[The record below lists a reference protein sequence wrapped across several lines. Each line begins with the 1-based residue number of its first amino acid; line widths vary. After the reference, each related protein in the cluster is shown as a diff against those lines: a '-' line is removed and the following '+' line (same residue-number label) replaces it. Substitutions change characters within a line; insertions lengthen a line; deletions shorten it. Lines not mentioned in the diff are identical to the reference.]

1 MAAITKFEDII
12 AWQKARELNK
22 IIYNESNSQY
32 FNKDFALKDQIRKST
47 ISIMSNIAEGFER
60 KSNKEFTY
68 FLNVAK
74 GSSGELRSQLYICLD
89 LKYITQETFNQCQ
102 TLVSEI
108 SGMLNGFISY
118 LDSKNKKPSN
128 P

>member
-1 MAAITKFEDII
+1 MHNFKKLDIWINSLELSKF
-12 AWQKARELNK
+12 
-22 IIYNESNSQY
+22 IY
-32 FNKDFALKDQIRKST
+32 LKTVQFPKEEQFGLISQIRRSS
-47 ISIMSNIAEGFER
+47 ISIVSNIAEGFER

-102 TLVSEI
+102 ALVSEI

-118 LDSKNKKPSN
+118 LDSQNKKPSN

>member
-1 MAAITKFEDII
+1 MAAITKFEEIL

-22 IIYNESNSQY
+22 IIYNESNSQN
-32 FNKDFALKDQIRKST
+32 FNKDYALKDQIRKAT

-60 KSNKEFTY
+60 KSSKEFTY

-89 LKYITQETFNQCQ
+89 LNYITQDTFNQCQ

-108 SGMLNGFISY
+108 SSMLSGFMNY
-118 LDSKNKKPSN
+118 LDKQNKKN
-128 P
+128 A